1 MRVELVR
8 SAVGAALCVAG
19 LAAPSGRPIAAQ
31 DYFGQNQVE
40 YRHFQWRVIETE
52 HFSVHYYPSEHAAA
66 YDAARMAEREYARL
80 SRLLNHEFIEKRPI
94 LLFASRADFGQNNVT
109 GDLGEGVGGVTEATR
124 DRILLPFTGDL
135 RSFEHVLAHE
145 MTHAFQY
152 DVFGRGHVGAGLR
165 RLAAVNPPL
174 WFMEGMAEYL
184 SLGPDHPLTAAVM
197 RDAVLNGHMPT
208 VDQMTR
214 SPDRY
219 FPYRYGEALWAY
231 IGSRWGD
238 EVIGDILAEVPSG
251 GIERAF
257 RLILGVSLADLGEDW
272 RAAMEAQYLPDVAG
286 LERPRVYAKP
296 LLTPQRTGGTIF
308 VAPTLSHDG
317 RYIAFI
323 STGSFLRGEVFPD
336 LWLADAHTGRRIKR
350 LVEST
355 TNPEFTELNL
365 LYSQNDFSPNG
376 RLLAF
381 TALTDGHHVLY
392 LLDLRRD
399 RVVRRYH
406 LPVDVSSPAFSPDGA
421 RIVFTGMRG
430 GVTDLF
436 VIDVAGTHFRQ
447 LTDDLYGDRQPQWS
461 PDGRT
466 IAFASD
472 RGPDANLQELRL
484 PRWRIC
490 LYDIASGEI
499 AIPSGQQG
507 LNLNPM
513 WSPDGRSI
521 AYISD
526 RTGTANIFLYD
537 LATGHHDQLTRVT
550 GAVSAF
556 TEYSPAITWA
566 RQADRLAFTYYENDQ
581 YRVWAVD
588 DPRHLREPGPSD
600 SSRVA
605 LSNLGRRIVDTAN
618 GRLSDVPAATTAPV
632 NDGARA
638 TERRAP
644 FGPRSD
650 MSSSPS
656 RSPAASQHALMGRSA
671 GQDFSD
677 TATRTLPDSAH
688 LEDHAY
694 RVGFHA
700 DYIADPSIGYVA
712 GSYVSGVYG
721 GTAVLLS
728 DLLGDQR
735 VALAAQLTGR
745 LADAQMLVAY
755 TNLAHRV
762 QYSVG
767 MYEAPYYYYSA
778 DQFQATSA
786 TGGTESLQLTR
797 DAIRQAFAVAQYPMN
812 RFVRWEMGAHYTAL
826 ARSTYF
832 TSRQVDV
839 VAYTATGFVLDSV
852 RSVSADKFVQPFV
865 ALIGDNALFGT
876 TGPIAGHRFR
886 LEIEPTVGSRSW
898 TEYSADFRRYFPLLF
913 DYLTLAT
920 RVLGDVKMGPDEL
933 FVPNDVASPYLLRGY
948 DRTAQYYAGCNLT
961 NPGSPGCSLV
971 QTLGSR
977 LVVGNAELRF
987 PIVRRIE
994 LGPLPIGLPP
1004 IDGLVFADMGVA
1016 WSRNQTLYWTRPA
1029 NFDVSRQR
1037 YPLASYGAGV
1047 RINLYNLAI
1056 MRWDFAVPIDAGW
1069 RGYWRWSLGPDF

>member
-1 MRVELVR
+1 MRVRLVR
-8 SAVGAALCVAG
+8 VAMGAALGVAG
-19 LAAPSGRPIAAQ
+19 LGALSSRPLGAQ

-40 YRHFQWRVIETE
+40 YRHLQWRVIETA
-52 HFSVHYYPSEHAAA
+52 HFSVHYYPSERVAAH
-66 YDAARMAEREYARL
+66 DAARMAEREYARL
-80 SRLLNHEFIEKRPI
+80 SRLLNHEFIEKKPI

-152 DVFGRGHVGAGLR
+152 DVFGRGHAGAGLR
-165 RLAAVNPPL
+165 RLAAVDPPL

-197 RDAVLNGHMPT
+197 RDAVVNGHMPT
-208 VDQMTR
+208 LDQMTR

-231 IGSRWGD
+231 IGDRWGD
-238 EVIGDILAEVPSG
+238 EVIGDIMGAVPAG
-251 GIERAF
+251 GVERAF
-257 RLILGVSLADLGEDW
+257 QLVLGLSLADLSDDW
-272 RAAMEAQYLPDVAG
+272 RSAMEARYLPGVAG
-286 LERPRVYAKP
+286 LERPRLYAQP
-296 LLTPQRTGGTIF
+296 LLTPRRTGGTIF

-336 LWLADAHTGRRIKR
+336 LWLADAHSGKRIKR

-355 TNPEFTELNL
+355 TNPQFTELNL
-365 LYSQNDFSPNG
+365 LYSQNDFSPDG

-381 TALTDGHHVLY
+381 TALSNGQHVLY
-392 LLDLRRD
+392 LLDLRQD
-399 RVVRRYH
+399 RVVKRYH
-406 LPVDVSSPAFSPDGA
+406 LPVDVSSPAFSPDGTQ
-421 RIVFTGMRG
+421 IVFTGMRG

-436 VIDVAGTHFRQ
+436 MIDVAGTHLRQ
-447 LTDDLYGDRQPQWS
+447 LTDDRYGDRQPQWS

-472 RGPDANLQELRL
+472 RGPDANLEQVRL

-490 LYDIASGEI
+490 LYDLASGEI
-499 AIPSGQQG
+499 TVPPGQLG

-513 WSPDGRSI
+513 WSPDGHSI

-566 RQADRLAFTYYENDQ
+566 RQADRLAFTYYENDE
-581 YRVWAVD
+581 YHVWAVD
-588 DPRHLREPGPSD
+588 DPRHLRDRTRTDSTAASTMARRIIDTAAGSLADAPMATTPSVHEGRRTGDWLAPNGPRRDTVSSSGGGAWGPSGW
-600 SSRVA
+600 V
-605 LSNLGRRIVDTAN
+605 
-618 GRLSDVPAATTAPV
+618 
-632 NDGARA
+632 
-638 TERRAP
+638 
-644 FGPRSD
+644 
-650 MSSSPS
+650 
-656 RSPAASQHALMGRSA
+656 GRSA
-671 GQDFSD
+671 GRDFGD
-677 TATRTLPDSAH
+677 TASFALPDSAH
-688 LEDHAY
+688 LKDHPY
-694 RVGFHA
+694 RVGFRA
-700 DYIADPSIGYVA
+700 DYFADPSVGYV
-712 GSYVSGVYG
+712 SSNYFSGVYG

-745 LADAQMLVAY
+745 LADAQLLAAY
-755 TNLAHRV
+755 TNLARRV
-762 QYSVG
+762 QYSIG
-767 MYEAPYYYYSA
+767 IYEVPYYYYSA
-778 DQFQATSA
+778 DQFQATGA
-786 TGGTESLQLTR
+786 TGGTQSLELTR
-797 DAIRQAFAVAQYPMN
+797 DETRQAFAVAQYPMN
-812 RFVRWEMGAHYTAL
+812 RFMRWEVGAHYTDL
-826 ARSTYF
+826 GRSTYF
-832 TSRQVDV
+832 TSRQIDLITN
-839 VAYTATGFVLDSV
+839 TATGFGLDSV
-852 RSVSADKFVQPFV
+852 RTISTDNFVQPFV
-865 ALIGDNALFGT
+865 AIVGDNALFGT

-886 LEIEPTVGSRSW
+886 LEVEPTLGSRSW
-898 TEYSADFRRYFPLLF
+898 TEYTADVRRYFPILF

-920 RVLGDVKMGPDEL
+920 RVLGDVKTGPDEL
-933 FVPNDVASPYLLRGY
+933 FVPSDVASPYLLRGY
-948 DRTAQYYAGCNLT
+948 DRTDQYYAGCNLT

-977 LVVGNAELRF
+977 LLVGNVELRF
-987 PIVRRIE
+987 PVVRRID
-994 LGPLPIGLPP
+994 LGPLPLSFPP
-1004 IDGLVFADMGVA
+1004 IDGLIFADMGVA

-1037 YPLASYGAGV
+1037 YPLASYGAGL

-1056 MRWDFAVPIDAGW
+1056 MRWDFAIPIDAGW